1 MAKEKGDDALARV
14 YERAQLSLS
23 SAQKE
28 LEVLRSNLG
37 IGGIKPDVGALA
49 AAGNTAC
56 DSGCDGGCG
65 GAAISRESVINP
77 AELKEKLT
85 ARVSAVLDAHKLHG
99 TEALSKATA
108 GNEACDSGCN
118 SGCGG
123 SELDLV
129 SQPEETGLRR

>member
-1 MAKEKGDDALARV
+1 MAKEKGDDALAKV

-28 LEVLRSNLG
+28 LEALRSNLG
-37 IGGIKPDVGALA
+37 IGGIKPGIGALA

-65 GAAISRESVINP
+65 GGATSLESVINP
-77 AELKEKLT
+77 ADLKEKLT
-85 ARVSAVLDAHKLHG
+85 ARVSAVLEAHKIHG
-99 TEALSKATA
+99 TEALSKATS

-123 SELDLV
+123 SRLLEV
-129 SQPEETGLRR
+129 SQPAEAAARG

>member
-1 MAKEKGDDALARV
+1 MSREKGDDPLAKV

-23 SAQKE
+23 SAQRE
-28 LEVLRSNLG
+28 LETLRANLG
-37 IGGIKPDVGALA
+37 LAGVRPSVAAL

-65 GAAISRESVINP
+65 GATSIEAVINP

-85 ARVSAVLDAHKLHG
+85 ARVSAVLEAHKLQG

-123 SELDLV
+123 AKLGDLV
-129 SQPEETGLRR
+129 TQPAAGASR